1 MKLSNVKWGKLS
13 SCENLISK
21 CEIVNGENSHW
32 ELSNSKCENCIIR
45 EYIERWQKASS
56 LKFEWG
62 KLNVKCVMG
71 KFSLEILKFKFRNY
85 KSEFSL
91 GIVKCQMGK
100 FVIICKILICEI
112 VILKFRNYKSKI
124 LIENCH
130 FIMRNCNPRTIYWEM
145 TKSVISQILMR
156 KIEWK
161 LQGKERKLN
170 CQIWDI
176 GNWAVENCVKSVMR
190 NSYWENLFSYVKL
203 SFSNSEIIRAK
214 FSYE

>member
-1 MKLSNVKWGKLS
+1 MRNLVIFKFRNYKSKILIWNCQMSNGKIVFMQNSHFKMRNCQWWNSHWKIVKCQMGKLS
-13 SCENLISK
+13 SCKILKLSFRN
-21 CEIVNGENSHW
+21 CQWWNSHW

-56 LKFEWG
+56 LKFVWG

-112 VILKFRNYKSKI
+112 AILKFRNYKSEFSLGIVI
-124 LIENCH
+124 L
-130 FIMRNCNPRTIYWEM
+130 
-145 TKSVISQILMR
+145 
-156 KIEWK
+156 
-161 LQGKERKLN
+161 
-170 CQIWDI
+170 
-176 GNWAVENCVKSVMR
+176 
-190 NSYWENLFSYVKL
+190 
-203 SFSNSEIIRAK
+203 
-214 FSYE
+214 